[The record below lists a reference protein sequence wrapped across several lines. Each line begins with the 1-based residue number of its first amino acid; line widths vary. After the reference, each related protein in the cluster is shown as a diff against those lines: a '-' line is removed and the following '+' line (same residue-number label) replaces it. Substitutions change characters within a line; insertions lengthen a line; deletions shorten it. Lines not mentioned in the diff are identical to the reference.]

1 MPVSRA
7 RLQDFHGAEK
17 DRRSRLHEDSRT
29 RRDVML
35 DAGALIAK
43 YRSGGVLVDSNL
55 LVLLLVGSVNK
66 QRILDFKRTQDFN

>member
-1 MPVSRA
+1 
-7 RLQDFHGAEK
+7 
-17 DRRSRLHEDSRT
+17 
-29 RRDVML
+29 ML